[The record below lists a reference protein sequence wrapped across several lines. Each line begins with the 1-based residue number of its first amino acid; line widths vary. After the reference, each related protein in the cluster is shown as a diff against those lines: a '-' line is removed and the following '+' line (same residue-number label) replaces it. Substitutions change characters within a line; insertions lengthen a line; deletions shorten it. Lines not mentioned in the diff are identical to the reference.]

1 MQVSPSSALFQALS
15 SLTQPQAAQ
24 AHGASAAPLTAAA
37 AKTNTTIQ
45 TPQAVP
51 AVPAAQDAGALGG
64 DQSESHD
71 DAAPSRGQLL
81 DISA

>member
-51 AVPAAQDAGALGG
+51 AAQDAGALGG